1 MSNGLTS
8 PVFENKN
15 AEFDNSL
22 TKTVT
27 FPVPNP
33 VKFIRARHSISMVN
47 AVTFMNSN
55 SDKIDEYMAP
65 RETGM
70 QEEVIQL
77 GPSEELIGV
86 YGVMD

>member
-1 MSNGLTS
+1 M
-8 PVFENKN
+8 
-15 AEFDNSL
+15 
-22 TKTVT
+22 
-27 FPVPNP
+27 
-33 VKFIRARHSISMVN
+33 SMVN